1 MRSCGYFYIR
11 VPHGSGVRLLR
22 PLVGCK
28 MSVAIAIHPDRRREG
43 FLSKS
48 VLLIML
54 REAYTV
60 RMPYAWIPIFHI
72 GSITTA
78 FELMAIFQD

>member
-1 MRSCGYFYIR
+1 MAIFILGYLMVQGFVYCAR
-11 VPHGSGVRLLR
+11 MWAAKCPLPLL
-22 PLVGCK
+22 
-28 MSVAIAIHPDRRREG
+28 STPDRRREG

-60 RMPYAWIPIFHI
+60 RMPYPWIPIWNI